1 MVSCLFALVDLAMY
15 NHALEEQLEEIEELR
30 RDELICLPDDL
41 EYERYFQGTLK
52 IFLCS
57 FIHSF
62 IHSRICKAPLQA
74 IYSLV
79 LSAASG
85 SRHSARGG
93 QWPRIQIFGDSEDE
107 DWPFAFLF
115 QD

>member
-52 IFLCS
+52 IFLYS
-57 FIHSF
+57 FIHLF
-62 IHSRICKAPLQA
+62 IQEFVKRPFKLSTHWCSRLLADPDIWLE
-74 IYSLV
+74 V
-79 LSAASG
+79 ASG
-85 SRHSARGG
+85 HGSRYSVTVRMRTGHS
-93 QWPRIQIFGDSEDE
+93 PSYSK
-107 DWPFAFLF
+107 
-115 QD
+115 